1 MRDAQGNP
9 QALIGLV
16 QDITQRKSAEEALK
30 KAKEDLAQRV
40 EKRTAQL
47 KQANDHLL
55 IEIQERRLAEEALRQ
70 SEERLNLAL
79 GAAQMGAWDWDML
92 SDRVNWSDRVEA
104 IFGLTPG
111 TFGGT
116 YEAVLNCVHPE
127 DRPAVTQAVKRT
139 VETGTNYEVE
149 ARVCGPDGTI
159 RWIATLGAVL
169 RDASGKAVRMT
180 GTVRDITKRKQ
191 VELALERER
200 QQLRQIITSAPVAM
214 ALFDTQMHYL
224 AHSQKWL
231 TVQRL
236 EGKSIIGHS
245 HYEIFPDIPER
256 WKANHQRALQGEVL
270 SASEDVWERADGTK
284 DYLRWAIHP
293 WYTPEGEIGGIV
305 IATDYI
311 NELVEAR
318 EAALEAVRI
327 KSEFLANMSHE
338 IRTPMNGV
346 LGMAGLLLQTLL
358 TPQQLEYAKTIR
370 SSAEHLLTVINDIL
384 DFSKLEAGEMPL
396 EQIDFDL
403 DSVLNQWWMS

>member
-1 MRDAQGNP
+1 
-9 QALIGLV
+9 
-16 QDITQRKSAEEALK
+16 
-30 KAKEDLAQRV
+30 
-40 EKRTAQL
+40 
-47 KQANDHLL
+47 
-55 IEIQERRLAEEALRQ
+55 
-70 SEERLNLAL
+70 
-79 GAAQMGAWDWDML
+79 
-92 SDRVNWSDRVEA
+92 
-104 IFGLTPG
+104 
-111 TFGGT
+111 
-116 YEAVLNCVHPE
+116 
-127 DRPAVTQAVKRT
+127 
-139 VETGTNYEVE
+139 
-149 ARVCGPDGTI
+149 
-159 RWIATLGAVL
+159 
-169 RDASGKAVRMT
+169 
-180 GTVRDITKRKQ
+180 
-191 VELALERER
+191 
-200 QQLRQIITSAPVAM
+200 M

-236 EGKSIIGHS
+236 EGQSIIGHS